1 MPGQRRS
8 AGNRARGSRLPRL
21 AGLGV
26 VLALAAAA
34 VTAYVVAFHPTAP
47 HHTAPLPTR
56 VISYQTVGLVT
67 TGAQPGTAP
76 NQLLQL
82 QYQNGTLDFIPVAQA
97 QQSTGSPQW
106 TADLMGGATYIFI
119 YLPTGRCLSATAS
132 GNKPKLAL
140 RHCDLSSAQR
150 WRRTEAPVLNQA
162 HDFYQYAN
170 LGDGDCL
177 TQADRVSGLTFA
189 AGLSACSAK
198 KPAGQLLAFWWS
210 TL

>member
-8 AGNRARGSRLPRL
+8 AGKRARGSWLPRL

-26 VLALAAAA
+26 VLAVAAGAA
-34 VTAYVVAFHPTAP
+34 TAYVLAFHPAAP
-47 HHTAPLPTR
+47 HRTAALPTR

-67 TGAQPGTAP
+67 TGAQPGTTA

-82 QYQNGTLDFIPVAQA
+82 EYQNGALDFTPVAQA

-119 YLPTGRCLSATAS
+119 YLPTGQCLSATGS
-132 GNKPKLAL
+132 GGKPKLAL
-140 RHCDLSSAQR
+140 RHCDLSGAQR
-150 WRRTEAPVLNQA
+150 WRRTQAAVLNQA

-177 TQADRVSGLTFA
+177 TQADRLSGLTFA
-189 AGLSACSAK
+189 ASLSSCSAQ